1 MTQNQRVLEYIK
13 QHGAITVAE
22 CSKHLNI
29 FHLPRRIKD
38 LEERGIKIKR
48 IDKKVLTA
56 SKKLTVITVYHLQ
69 KEVEQLKLFS

>member
-22 CSKHLNI
+22 CSRQLSI

-48 IDKKVLTA
+48 TDKKVLTE
-56 SKKLTVITVYHLQ
+56 SKKWTVITVYRLHR
-69 KEVEQLKLFS
+69 EVEQLKLFN